1 MDKRNHLHVKAGD
14 TVEVILGKDKGKKGK
29 VLSTLPKEGRVLVEG
44 VNIVSKH
51 TKPKGAGQ
59 QGGIIKQEGKIHASN
74 VMLVC
79 RKCGK
84 KTRLAHKILKDGT
97 RVRICKKCGETFN
110 D

>member
-29 VLSTLPKEGRVLVEG
+29 VLSTLPKEGRVVVEG
-44 VNIVSKH
+44 VNMVSKH

-84 KTRLAHKILKDGT
+84 KTRLAHKVLKDGT
-97 RVRICKKCGETFN
+97 SVRVCKKCGETFN

>member
-1 MDKRNHLHVKAGD
+1 MSEKKKLHVKAGD

-29 VLSTLPKEGRVLVEG
+29 VLKALPKEDRVVVEG
-44 VNIVSKH
+44 VNMISKH
-51 TKPKGAGQ
+51 TKPRGAGQ

-84 KTRLAHKILKDGT
+84 RTRLAHKVLNDGS
-97 RVRICKKCGETFN
+97 RVRVCKKCGETFN

>member
-1 MDKRNHLHVKAGD
+1 MSEKKKLHVKQGD

-29 VLSTLPKEGRVLVEG
+29 VLTAMPKEGRVLVEG
-44 VNIVSKH
+44 VNMISKH
-51 TKPKGAGQ
+51 TKPRGQ
-59 QGGIIKQEGKIHASN
+59 GQPGGIIKQEGKIHASN

-84 KTRLAHKILKDGT
+84 KTRLAHKILKDGSKV
-97 RVRICKKCGETFN
+97 RVCKNCGETFN